1 MFGRTLIAGE
11 LGIEFFQIPLSTV
24 GNYNNLRKV
33 EVVGR
38 VIYGNSRND
47 ETTLPLMK
55 DKPCGLVEGNF
66 DH

>member
-1 MFGRTLIAGE
+1 MIAVA
-11 LGIEFFQIPLSTV
+11 LGTEFIQIPLSTD

-38 VIYGNSRND
+38 VIYGNSKND
-47 ETTLPLMK
+47 ETTLPLLE